1 MKSNGKL
8 EEKSLKRQV
17 IYKGDSYEF
26 YVDTVELPDGSENV
40 RELVKHPGGVAIL
53 ALDEDENVVME
64 EQYRYAI
71 GQVFQEIPAGKLDK
85 IPGESP
91 LEAAKRELRE
101 ETGRLAGE
109 WKYLGKIYPSPGI
122 ISEVLYLFLAKNLSI
137 GESQLDSDEF
147 IQVKLVP
154 LAQLKE
160 KIASGEMYDCK
171 TICALSLAQMQNEID

>member
-8 EEKSLKRQV
+8 EEKSLSRQV
-17 IYKGDSYEF
+17 IYEGNSYEF
-26 YVDTVELPDGSENV
+26 YADTVELPDGRETV

-53 ALDEDENVVME
+53 AVDQDENVVME

-71 GQVFQEIPAGKLDK
+71 GQVLQEIPAGKLDK
-85 IPGESP
+85 IPGELP

-122 ISEVLYLFLAKNLSI
+122 VSEVLYLFLAKDLSM
-137 GESQLDSDEF
+137 GERQLDSDEF
-147 IQVKLVP
+147 IHVKLMP

-160 KIASGEMYDCK
+160 KIAAGEIYDCK
-171 TICALSLAQMQNEID
+171 TICALSLAQMQKEI